1 MQSPTDNREDITA
14 AIDRLETQRGTAL
27 GSGLIIALDAALPAA
42 RINVE
47 EFINPRP
54 GEKKIRRTDELPARE
69 SKGDNKQVAIVLLS
83 DGQSNV
89 GPDPLKAAEIASD
102 YGVRIYTVGIGT
114 TEGTV
119 VSAEGWNMR
128 VRLDEEALKKI
139 ADVTKREYF
148 RAADAAQLKK
158 IYQVLSTKLSFERQ
172 QPTEV
177 TAIFAA
183 IGATLALVERCCR
196 CGGLTGFCSFA
207 RARTAAGLFGQR
219 LTAVRA
225 NLRRWRVIVRTAD
238 RHEAELRGAEPP
250 MRHLRGDDA
259 GRHRENSPAEQHH
272 EARDAACR
280 VRFSE
285 RYRRSRP
292 SSSSRSPSTPIPE
305 CWLKPFFGPSTT
317 YITVPISTSIVN
329 TVQRNTRILRRLRA
343 SASPRTLISVRYSVS
358 LSIRKTR
365 SSRSSRMS
373 ISACSS
379 GNKNARYVGNTDIRS
394 TMPKKLVA

>member
-1 MQSPTDNREDITA
+1 MLDTGSLTFLWPSMLWLLIAVPLAAALYWVLAARRRQSAARYASLETVGGPHGRAARASTPARRVIPLVLWTLALTALILATARPQAALTLPARLDAIVLALDMSNSMRATDVKPNRLSAARDAAKTFIEAQPRNVRIGIVAVAASAAVVQSPTNNREDLVA

-27 GSGLIIALDAALPAA
+27 GSGLIIALDAALPTA

-54 GEKKIRRTDELPARE
+54 GEKKIRRTDELPARDP
-69 SKGDNKQVAIVLLS
+69 KGDNKQVAVVLLS

-119 VSAEGWNMR
+119 VNAEGWNMR

-139 ADVTKREYF
+139 ADVTSAEYF

-183 IGATLALVERCCR
+183 IGA
-196 CGGLTGFCSFA
+196 SFA
-207 RARTAAGLFGQR
+207 LAGALLSLWWF
-219 LTAVRA
+219 
-225 NLRRWRVIVRTAD
+225 N
-238 RHEAELRGAEPP
+238 
-250 MRHLRGDDA
+250 
-259 GRHRENSPAEQHH
+259 
-272 EARDAACR
+272 
-280 VRFSE
+280 
-285 RYRRSRP
+285 
-292 SSSSRSPSTPIPE
+292 
-305 CWLKPFFGPSTT
+305 
-317 YITVPISTSIVN
+317 
-329 TVQRNTRILRRLRA
+329 RIL
-343 SASPRTLISVRYSVS
+343 
-358 LSIRKTR
+358 
-365 SSRSSRMS
+365 
-373 ISACSS
+373 
-379 GNKNARYVGNTDIRS
+379 
-394 TMPKKLVA
+394 